1 MKRQTY
7 EQSVKEYEGYLE
19 EERRLW
25 EKKKQ
30 FKWQIKNDL
39 MDQIKSREDIIVRTY
54 KLYSRWLNII
64 LYLNRVL
71 YNYGTSK
78 FAEESYTLVIR
89 YDNKRKFKLVF
100 QR

>member
-1 MKRQTY
+1 MKRKTY
-7 EQSVKEYEGYLE
+7 EQSVKEYERYLE

-54 KLYSRWLNII
+54 ILLYCRWLNII
-64 LYLNRVL
+64 SYLYMVL
-71 YNYGTSK
+71 YIMEPLN
-78 FAEESYTLVIR
+78 LP
-89 YDNKRKFKLVF
+89 RKHT
-100 QR
+100 QISH